1 MLENLNPVLHVP
13 VKPRLNRL
21 GLNINNFEW
30 DGQRQLI
37 DKAEIFDHI
46 RDIRDPE
53 HPHSLEVLSV
63 LTDDWINVND
73 AESWVCVEYSPT
85 IPGCSMATLI
95 GLAIKVKLIRSLPR
109 RFKVSLLLL
118 ISLFI
123 IIFWYNIEILSTG
136 YFNKLLTQT
145 NKKTVT
151 KTKKGLKNLKNCTTF
166 QIRDMLTMKVID

>member
-1 MLENLNPVLHVP
+1 ILFFMLENLNPVLHVP

-109 RFKVSLLLL
+109 RFKIEVKVKPGTHDSEDEINKQLADKERVAAALENPALL
-118 ISLFI
+118 
-123 IIFWYNIEILSTG
+123 
-136 YFNKLLTQT
+136 KLV
-145 NKKTVT
+145 N
-151 KTKKGLKNLKNCTTF
+151 NCLAV
-166 QIRDMLTMKVID
+166 QNE

>member
-109 RFKVSLLLL
+109 RFKIEVKVKPGTHDSEDEINKQLADKERVAAALENPALL
-118 ISLFI
+118 
-123 IIFWYNIEILSTG
+123 
-136 YFNKLLTQT
+136 KLV
-145 NKKTVT
+145 N
-151 KTKKGLKNLKNCTTF
+151 NCLAV
-166 QIRDMLTMKVID
+166 QNE

>member
-37 DKAEIFDHI
+37 DEAEIFDHI

-109 RFKVSLLLL
+109 RFKIEVKVKPGTHDSEDEINKQLADKERVAAALENPALL
-118 ISLFI
+118 
-123 IIFWYNIEILSTG
+123 
-136 YFNKLLTQT
+136 KLV
-145 NKKTVT
+145 N
-151 KTKKGLKNLKNCTTF
+151 NCLAV
-166 QIRDMLTMKVID
+166 QNE